1 MKEKNNS
8 QELNI
13 EGVTIAPG
21 VAETIISL
29 AVTEVDGV
37 AGVGNTGTISSLA
50 AAFSS
55 NKAAANSGINLEFD
69 DSMNANVSLTIQVYY
84 GHSLVEVAQR
94 VREACADAL
103 KGQIG
108 IDVTNV
114 DISIDA
120 ITSKE

>member
-1 MKEKNNS
+1 MKEKNSS

-13 EGVTIAPG
+13 DGVVIAPG

-29 AVTEVDGV
+29 AVSEVEGV
-37 AGVGNTGTISSLA
+37 AGVGNSGTISSLA

-55 NKAAANSGINLEFD
+55 NKSASNAGINLEVD
-69 DSMNANVSLTIQVYY
+69 ELMKAYVSLTIQVYY
-84 GHSLVEVAQR
+84 GYSLVEVAQR

-108 IDVTNV
+108 IEVVNV

>member
-8 QELNI
+8 QELI
-13 EGVTIAPG
+13 VDGVSIAPG

-29 AVTEVDGV
+29 AVCEVEGV
-37 AGVGNTGTISSLA
+37 AGVSGSGTISSLA

-55 NKAAANSGINLEFD
+55 NKTSASAGIKLEID
-69 DSMNANVSLTIQVYY
+69 ELLKAHVALTLQVYY
-84 GHSLVEVAQR
+84 GYSLVEVAQR
-94 VREACADAL
+94 VREAVADAL
-103 KGQIG
+103 KAQIG
-108 IDVTNV
+108 IEVTSV